1 MSEFTGAA
9 GLAGP
14 AVRPFAVFDL
24 DGVLVDTQ
32 DAENGG
38 LAHVGELMG
47 LRLGKE
53 QRDELFSGKK
63 MQECLDLMA
72 DLTGTAPPRD
82 AMAIARA
89 KCEELIGDR
98 IEPIDGVAYAL
109 EQLAA
114 ALGDRMCVAS
124 NSPLGIMESRLRKAG
139 ILRHFEGRLFS
150 AYDIG
155 AWKPDP
161 KLFLWAAEQC
171 GVTPDECVVIEDSP
185 VGVDAALGA
194 GMRVLQYTADP
205 ADGPHREGAVTF
217 PAMRLLPRLVLE
229 SPLMAPVAPSL
240 AAAAHLGGTA

>member
-1 MSEFTGAA
+1 MSEFTGK
-9 GLAGP
+9 
-14 AVRPFAVFDL
+14 PFAVFDL

-47 LRLGKE
+47 LRLDKE

-89 KCEELIGDR
+89 RCEELIGDR
-98 IEPIDGVAYAL
+98 IEPIDGVAHAL

-114 ALGDRMCVAS
+114 TLGARMCVAS
-124 NSPLGIMESRLRKAG
+124 NSPLPIMESRLGKAG

-150 AYDIG
+150 AYDID

-161 KLFLWAAEQC
+161 KLFLWAAERC
-171 GVTPDECVVIEDSP
+171 GVTPDACVVIEDSP

-194 GMRVLQYTADP
+194 GMRVLQYTPDP

-217 PAMRLLPRLVLE
+217 SSMRLLSRLVLDAHRTT
-229 SPLMAPVAPSL
+229 PTAPSL
-240 AAAAHLGGTA
+240 AAAAHLGGTS

>member
-1 MSEFTGAA
+1 MSDLTGAPTSPCA
-9 GLAGP
+9 GQ
-14 AVRPFAVFDL
+14 PFAVFDL

-38 LAHVGELMG
+38 LAYVGELMG
-47 LRLGKE
+47 LRLDKE

-72 DLTGTAPPRD
+72 DLTGHAPPQD
-82 AMAIARA
+82 AMPIARA
-89 KCEELIGDR
+89 RCEELIGDR

-124 NSPLGIMESRLRKAG
+124 NSPLAIMESRLGKAG
-139 ILRHFEGRLFS
+139 ILHHFEGRLFS
-150 AYDIG
+150 AYEVD

-161 KLFLWAAEQC
+161 KLFLWAAERC
-171 GVTPDECVVIEDSP
+171 GVTPDACVVVEDSP

-205 ADGPHREGAVTF
+205 ATGPHREGSVTF
-217 PAMRLLPRLVLE
+217 PSMRLLPRLIADAH
-229 SPLMAPVAPSL
+229 LMAPVAPSL
-240 AAAAHLGGTA
+240 AAAHLGGTS